1 MHWLGIG
8 LPVKLKSRK
17 RDFRVEVIWLDRQR
31 AFQHRL
37 FVSIA
42 MENSV
47 TERNLLTR
55 FSVSRVEIACA
66 FQVLH
71 GLLPASLP
79 SLDISHHPE
88 YQRVIRQGLASTLQF
103 SQRPTIIEVAMIK
116 ISRMRQMRFTRIWT
130 KAKRALDGRL
140 RKRKA
145 CRRMVEA

>member
-31 AFQHRL
+31 AVQHRL

-47 TERNLLTR
+47 TERNLLKR
-55 FSVSRVEIACA
+55 FSVSRVEITRA
-66 FQVLH
+66 FQVLC

-79 SLDISHHPE
+79 PLDVSHHPE
-88 YQRVIRQGLASTLQF
+88 YPRIIRQGLLSNFQF
-103 SQRPTIIEVAMIK
+103 SQSAIVIEVPMVK
-116 ISRMRQMRFTRIWT
+116 DSRI
-130 KAKRALDGRL
+130 G
-140 RKRKA
+140 
-145 CRRMVEA
+145 